1 MKLTKHEL
9 AAGVFALVILLTLI
23 LLPMPAGAAT
33 QRYCYRTAKGVVC
46 VQAGQSP
53 SGGSGITP
61 VKRYKPGNAN
71 QPAGGTG
78 ITPVRR

>member
-1 MKLTKHEL
+1 MTKQDVW
-9 AAGVFALVILLTLI
+9 AGVFALVILLTII
-23 LLPMPAGAAT
+23 LLPKPAGAAA
-33 QRYCYRTAKGVVC
+33 QPYCYRTAKGVVC